1 MVDKV
6 LCELAASGEPFV
18 LVIDDLH
25 ELSSAE
31 ATEQLTTLLTSLP
44 PRVHAILAT
53 RRDPQVADL
62 RRDHTARPGRGHAA
76 PADPPT
82 PSATCRPPVTG
93 PRRPVCSRTTPSS
106 SPSTARREPWRL
118 SMGAARCHYAL
129 VDSMYDR
136 FAEQY
141 ELHSQVGVR
150 NAAYD
155 RPALLDLVGNVSG
168 LAVLDVGCGP
178 GFYAQELIR
187 RGAAVTAFDVSAEM
201 VRLAGARL
209 GVGVDLRVADL
220 HDPLTWLADESQDV
234 AVLALVLHHLEDR
247 RGALAELRRV
257 LRPAGRL
264 VLSTSHPTRDWRF
277 AGGSYFDVEEVEET
291 WSPDMTVR
299 YWRQPLEKW
308 CAEFADAGFLIE
320 RLIEPRPIPALV
332 ETQPDEYRKLT
343 REPGLIAFRLLKSR

>member
-1 MVDKV
+1 
-6 LCELAASGEPFV
+6 
-18 LVIDDLH
+18 
-25 ELSSAE
+25 
-31 ATEQLTTLLTSLP
+31 
-44 PRVHAILAT
+44 
-53 RRDPQVADL
+53 
-62 RRDHTARPGRGHAA
+62 
-76 PADPPT
+76 
-82 PSATCRPPVTG
+82 
-93 PRRPVCSRTTPSS
+93 
-106 SPSTARREPWRL
+106 
-118 SMGAARCHYAL
+118 MGAARCHYAL